1 MLNKESLQSSATSTA
16 KSLLLHV
23 SFSSR
28 NTTLS
33 LYQTKSGLTV
43 YGIRQQPAGEYDVK
57 LPFQHPLLDPLPST
71 FWIRLSPSSQLT
83 PMLTYDEN
91 YLALVNDT
99 IASRREFQVLR
110 SGETDLQ
117 VVVHDL

>member
-1 MLNKESLQSSATSTA
+1 MLNKESLQSSASSTGE
-16 KSLLLHV
+16 SLKLHV

-43 YGIRQQPAGEYDVK
+43 YGIKQQPAGEYDVT
-57 LPFQHPLLDPLPST
+57 LPLHQLLELHST
-71 FWIRLSPSSQLT
+71 FRIRLFPSNQPT
-83 PMLTYDEN
+83 LTYDEN
-91 YLALVNDT
+91 YLSQTDNPLV
-99 IASRREFQVLR
+99 FQVLQ

>member
-33 LYQTKSGLTV
+33 LYQTKSGVTF
-43 YGIRQQPAGEYDVK
+43 YGIKQQPAGEYDVK
-57 LPFQHPLLDPLPST
+57 LPLHPFLELYST
-71 FWIRLSPSSQLT
+71 FLNRLT
-83 PMLTYDEN
+83 PSNQPTLTYDEN
-91 YLALVNDT
+91 YLSLVSDT
-99 IASRREFQVLR
+99 TDNPIVFQVLQ

-117 VVVHDL
+117 VVVHDR